1 MPGGARNALAG
12 NRLLSTLRQSSQ
24 EVPDMNDESREPFKR
39 LFFALNCAPAQRR
52 EIAQWRSALQLRN
65 GRPVPAENFHLTLK
79 FLGAVG
85 VAQIAEICT
94 AAASIRTPGERL
106 TVVLD
111 RLDVWRR
118 AGALVLAPQQA
129 PPALLR
135 LVYALEQ
142 AMLPFGLEQA
152 PREYRPHLTLAR
164 DYRAPVP
171 ESATAPEFFLR
182 ADRFTLFESHKG
194 RYRALAEWPLLV
206 FDRS

>member
-1 MPGGARNALAG
+1 
-12 NRLLSTLRQSSQ
+12 
-24 EVPDMNDESREPFKR
+24 MNDETREPIKR
-39 LFFALNCAPAQRR
+39 LFFALDCAPAQRR

-65 GRPVPAENFHLTLK
+65 GRPVPADNFHLTLK

-85 VAQIAEICT
+85 VAQIAELCT

-106 TVVLD
+106 TVELD

-142 AMLPFGLEQA
+142 AMLPFGLEG
-152 PREYRPHLTLAR
+152 PKGISPTPDPGAR
-164 DYRAPVP
+164 LSGAGAGVPDRAAILP
-171 ESATAPEFFLR
+171 AC
-182 ADRFTLFESHKG
+182 
-194 RYRALAEWPLLV
+194 RALHPVRIPQGPL
-206 FDRS
+206 SGAG